1 MNKYFNTTLGLS
13 MLPDGNI
20 SVGTL
25 TAEEAA
31 GWLRQ
36 EFENVANP
44 SHANTLDAVSRHLG
58 VDVRQAKGGR
68 IKLTA
73 GDGCLVAEISGVPR
87 ETREFTD
94 AEITAATFTF
104 RLVKVHEPD
113 PLNFM
118 ADFAL
123 KVL

>member
-1 MNKYFNTTLGLS
+1 MNNYFNTTLGLS
-13 MLPDGNI
+13 MLPDGGVFI
-20 SVGTL
+20 ETL
-25 TAEEAA
+25 TAEGAA
-31 GWLRQ
+31 AWLRRG
-36 EFENVANP
+36 FENVANP

-68 IKLTA
+68 IKLA
-73 GDGCLVAEISGVPR
+73 SGDECLVAEISGVPR

-104 RLVKVHEPD
+104 RLVKVHNQD

-123 KVL
+123 KIL

>member
-13 MLPDGNI
+13 MLPDGNV
-20 SVGTL
+20 SVETL
-25 TAEEAA
+25 TTDEAT
-31 GWLRQ
+31 GWLR
-36 EFENVANP
+36 EGFENVANP
-44 SHANTLDAVSRHLG
+44 SHANTLNAVSRHLG

-68 IKLTA
+68 IKLIA
-73 GDGCLVAEISGVPR
+73 GDECLVAEISGVPR
-87 ETREFTD
+87 ETREFTNE
-94 AEITAATFTF
+94 EIAAATFTF
-104 RLVKVHEPD
+104 RLVKVHDPD